1 MEWAN
6 LLLLLQLKEIKV
18 ICSTSSVWLCSFN
31 PGGLIL
37 FLPAIH
43 TFFFQQLLQQ
53 SRPGCST
60 FGSIEGLDCLFSGF
74 ISLLCL
80 RAFPSLPVS
89 LTSWSK
95 TPCEVQSFH
104 PGIFFNPLSS
114 LQCRDWNVDS
124 HLFQSGDLEG
134 RGGLSACCDRL
145 GGIRKLV
152 LES

>member
-1 MEWAN
+1 MIVESDDFN
-6 LLLLLQLKEIKV
+6 RQLYPSLLYTFLWSEQIYSYFSNSRKSKSFALPAPFGFAF
-18 ICSTSSVWLCSFN
+18 STRVASSYFCQ
-31 PGGLIL
+31 
-37 FLPAIH
+37 PAIH
-43 TFFFQQLLQQ
+43 TFFFFQQLPQQ

-104 PGIFFNPLSS
+104 PGIFFNSLSS

-124 HLFQSGDLEG
+124 H
-134 RGGLSACCDRL
+134 
-145 GGIRKLV
+145 
-152 LES
+152 